1 VSGSSRRR
9 SRGTEEAEEHNDE
22 RWMASYMDMVTV
34 LMCLFVVLF
43 AMSSVDAA
51 KFEKL
56 KWSLSTGFG
65 TTEGTSVDTAEGVV
79 VPPENVGDT
88 GDATAS
94 ANLTMAEQELTSL
107 LAIRDQMAAALE
119 QQGIAAGVHYDITER
134 GLTVRLMG
142 AEAFFDG
149 NSVDLRP
156 QSQQVLSAVGGV
168 LGGIPNQIS
177 VEGYADPIGSSGPF
191 ATDWELSS
199 GRATQVVRYLVDGGT
214 VAPTRMAAVGYGSA
228 RPVSAEGG
236 EPARALNR
244 RVDLLVLS
252 AQGESVRELIPE
264 LLKQREASG

>member
-1 VSGSSRRR
+1 
-9 SRGTEEAEEHNDE
+9 
-22 RWMASYMDMVTV
+22 MDMVTV

-65 TTEGTSVDTAEGVV
+65 TTETAFVDTAEGLV
-79 VPPENVGDT
+79 VPPANVGEE
-88 GDATAS
+88 GDVTS
-94 ANLTMAEQELTSL
+94 NLIIAENELNSL
-107 LAIRDQMAAALE
+107 LTIRDQMANSLN
-119 QQGIAAGVHYDITER
+119 QQGLAEGVQFEITER

-142 AEAFFDG
+142 ADAFFDG

-156 QSQQVLSAVGGV
+156 RSRQVLDAVGGV
-168 LGGIPNQIS
+168 LTGIPNQLS

-199 GRATQVVRYLVDGGT
+199 GRATQVVRYLVDGGV
-214 VAPTRMAAVGYGSA
+214 VAPARMSAVGYGSA
-228 RPVSAEGG
+228 RPLSADASES
-236 EPARALNR
+236 ARALNR

-252 AQGESVRELIPE
+252 GQDESVRELIPE
-264 LLKQREASG
+264 LLEQRESHG

>member
-1 VSGSSRRR
+1 
-9 SRGTEEAEEHNDE
+9 
-22 RWMASYMDMVTV
+22 MDMVTV

-56 KWSLSTGFG
+56 KLSLATGFG
-65 TTEGTSVDTAEGVV
+65 TTVSTSVDTAEGLV
-79 VPPENVGDT
+79 VPP
-88 GDATAS
+88 
-94 ANLTMAEQELTSL
+94 ANIGEEGEVTSNLIMAENELNSL
-107 LAIRDQMAAALE
+107 LTIRDQMAASLN
-119 QQGIAAGVHYDITER
+119 QQGLAEGVQFEITER

-142 AEAFFDG
+142 ADAFFDG

-156 QSQQVLSAVGGV
+156 RSRQVLDAVGGV
-168 LGGIPNQIS
+168 LSGIPNQLS

-199 GRATQVVRYLVDGGT
+199 GRATQVVRYLVDGGI

-228 RPVSAEGG
+228 RPLSADASDA
-236 EPARALNR
+236 ARALNR

-252 AQGESVRELIPE
+252 GQVESVRELIPE
-264 LLKQREASG
+264 LLQQRESNG

>member
-9 SRGTEEAEEHNDE
+9 GRATEEAEEHNDE

-65 TTEGTSVDTAEGVV
+65 TTESTSVDTAEGLV
-79 VPPENVGDT
+79 VPPENVGDE
-88 GDATAS
+88 GDVTS
-94 ANLTMAEQELTSL
+94 NLIMAENELNSL
-107 LAIRDQMAAALE
+107 LTVRDQMSAALSE
-119 QQGIAAGVHYDITER
+119 RGVAAGVQFEITER

-142 AEAFFDG
+142 ADAFFDG

-156 QSQQVLSAVGGV
+156 QSRVVLDAVGGV
-168 LGGIPNQIS
+168 LSGIPNQIS
-177 VEGYADPIGSSGPF
+177 VEGYADPIGSPGPF

-199 GRATQVVRYLVDGGT
+199 GRATQVVRYLVDGAV

-228 RPVSAEGG
+228 RPLSADVS

-252 AQGESVRELIPE
+252 AQNESVRELIPE
-264 LLKQREASG
+264 LLEEREANG